1 MRTCKDV
8 IRGWELA
15 NLDPEAFDMQIVS
28 VSETCKNCEF
38 LARCGTP
45 SESMRQLEPKSGE
58 IVPLGCKKTGGG
70 EEVTYFSFINHEGV
84 RYIRLN
90 EPKHYWAT
98 ASYIPEEQVPL
109 WMLNI
114 EEQRSTKSP

>member
-1 MRTCKDV
+1 MKTCKAG

-28 VSETCKNCEF
+28 IPETCKNCEY
-38 LARCGTP
+38 LDRCGTP
-45 SESMRQLEPKSGE
+45 SESVRQLEPKNGE
-58 IVPLGCKKTGGG
+58 LVQLGREKTGGG
-70 EEVTYFSFINHEGV
+70 ETVSYFSLSSQEGI
-84 RYIRLN
+84 RYIQLN

-109 WMLNI
+109 WMLSLG
-114 EEQRSTKSP
+114 EERNRKVQ